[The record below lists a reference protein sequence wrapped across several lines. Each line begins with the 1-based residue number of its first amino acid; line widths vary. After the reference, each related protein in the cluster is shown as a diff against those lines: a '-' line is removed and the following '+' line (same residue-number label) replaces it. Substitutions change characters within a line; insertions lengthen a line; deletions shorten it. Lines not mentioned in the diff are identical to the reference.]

1 MPSLSIQC
9 LMVAEYRLTRF
20 PITLLSLTELANG
33 GPRGYQQLFQ
43 NGAMAAGLL
52 RAVTTHR

>member
-33 GPRGYQQLFQ
+33 GPRGY
-43 NGAMAAGLL
+43 
-52 RAVTTHR
+52 